1 MKKRNFN
8 LFFHDILES
17 INKIEKYTQDIDFE
31 NFIDNTMVIDAVT
44 RNFEIMGEAVKYLPA
59 DIRNKFP
66 EIPFKKI
73 AGMRDKII
81 HGYFGINYK
90 YVWTAIK
97 DDLPIL
103 KPQIETALRLLEKFD
118 NE

>member
-1 MKKRNFN
+1 MKKRDYK
-8 LFFHDILES
+8 LFLHDILDS
-17 INKIEKYTQDIDFE
+17 VNKIFKYTQDMSYEDFINDE
-31 NFIDNTMVIDAVT
+31 KTIDAIT

-59 DIRNKFP
+59 NIRNKFP

-81 HGYFGINYK
+81 HDYFGIDYD
-90 YVWTAIK
+90 YIWITIK

-103 KPQIETALRLLEKFD
+103 KPQIEKALRLLEKFD